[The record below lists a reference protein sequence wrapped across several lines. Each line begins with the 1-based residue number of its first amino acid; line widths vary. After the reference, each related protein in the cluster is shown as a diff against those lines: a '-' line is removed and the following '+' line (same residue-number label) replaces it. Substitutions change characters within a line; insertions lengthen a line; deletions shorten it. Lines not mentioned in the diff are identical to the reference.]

1 MIKKG
6 KYNVTYQLLV
16 CKKECIPMTTESKI
30 LFTKGERFIL
40 WQKLIISRF
49 TK

>member
-1 MIKKG
+1 MKKR
-6 KYNVTYQLLV
+6 KYNVTFINYWFV
-16 CKKECIPMTTESKI
+16 KKECIPMVTESKI

>member
-1 MIKKG
+1 
-6 KYNVTYQLLV
+6 
-16 CKKECIPMTTESKI
+16 MTTESKI

-40 WQKLIISRF
+40 WEKWEKLIISRF

>member
-1 MIKKG
+1 
-6 KYNVTYQLLV
+6 
-16 CKKECIPMTTESKI
+16 MTTESKI
-30 LFTKGERFIL
+30 LFTKGEKGERFIL